1 MSEAVENLNTIATTN
16 ASKVTKASLALQ
28 KVANDLVAASESYE
42 DLVVKTELK
51 NLELTE
57 IESKFKEKSRAA
69 EVDLE
74 ISVKENAFAII
85 NKVLIE
91 QKKIAIDG
99 DELHKL
105 RNELAVLQQEFDQ
118 KVKAEIGKAVGMEKN
133 RADHAL
139 KEKELEYQ
147 AKEAQNI
154 ATISSQQER
163 LNMFQ
168 DQIGK
173 YESQMQEERIARVEE
188 AKARGTGTPVSVTTG
203 K

>member
-51 NLELTE
+51 KLELDK
-57 IESKFKEKSRAA
+57 IESQFVEKQRAA

-85 NKVLIE
+85 NKVLTD

-99 DELHKL
+99 TELHNL
-105 RNELAVLQQEFDQ
+105 RTELDTLKNEFEKNVR
-118 KVKAEIGKAVGMEKN
+118 AEVGKAVGMEKN

-154 ATISSQQER
+154 ATISSQGER
-163 LNMFQ
+163 LDMFQ
-168 DQIGK
+168 DQIEK
-173 YESQMQEERIARVEE
+173 YEKQIQEERNARVEE